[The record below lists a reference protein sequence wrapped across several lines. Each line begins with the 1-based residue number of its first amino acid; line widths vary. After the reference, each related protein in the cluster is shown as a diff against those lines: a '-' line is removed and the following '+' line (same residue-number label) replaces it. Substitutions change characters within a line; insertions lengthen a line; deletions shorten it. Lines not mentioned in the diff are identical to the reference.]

1 MVLIIMVSQVP
12 TLKKTKMTSYTCH
25 LGLKGMYIENK
36 NQDDEVQFIILVH
49 KVTLTGKKPWQWA
62 QPSLL
67 WFQNLQH

>member
-1 MVLIIMVSQVP
+1 MVSQVP

-49 KVTLTGKKPWQWA
+49 KVTLTGKKHDNER
-62 QPSLL
+62 
-67 WFQNLQH
+67 NLRCCGFKICNIKKTKR

>member
-1 MVLIIMVSQVP
+1 
-12 TLKKTKMTSYTCH
+12 
-25 LGLKGMYIENK
+25 MYIENK

>member
-1 MVLIIMVSQVP
+1 MVSQVP

-49 KVTLTGKKPWQWA
+49 KVTLTGKKP
-62 QPSLL
+62 
-67 WFQNLQH
+67 